1 MCATERRYRTT
12 EGGGGG
18 LTPQYPE
25 RCSFLHPP
33 PPPQPGTHAPPT
45 NTAFRSPRGFSLRQL
60 GSGTA
65 ADCISVFAPSLFFLL
80 SFSEYR
86 HQPLIP
92 LPWSHIVFFK
102 VSPLLSFPTVLL
114 WGFASTF
121 FPISMRVVSVFFL
134 FLCGFSLLSFLISMR
149 VFLLSF
155 PILWGVY
162 LLFSSISM
170 RGYLLSFPI
179 SMRVYLLF
187 SSISMRGLS
196 AFFSYFYEGFI
207 WFLFIFLWG
216 FIYFLLLFLRGFSL
230 LSLSITIRFC
240 LLFLFYFCM
249 YLPLLSIL
257 FLQVFFIYIFLLES
271 YLLCASWADF
281 CFLLLCVPNSIR
293 ASLVCASFYPC
304 LTCMCQI
311 F

>member
-1 MCATERRYRTT
+1 MCVCATERRYRTT

-80 SFSEYR
+80 SFSEYQ

-121 FPISMRVVSVFFL
+121 FPFSMRVVSAFIL

-155 PILWGVY
+155 PILWG
-162 LLFSSISM
+162 
-170 RGYLLSFPI
+170 
-179 SMRVYLLF
+179 VYLLF

>member
-1 MCATERRYRTT
+1 MRFC
-12 EGGGGG
+12 
-18 LTPQYPE
+18 LN
-25 RCSFLHPP
+25 F
-33 PPPQPGTHAPPT
+33 
-45 NTAFRSPRGFSLRQL
+45 
-60 GSGTA
+60 
-65 ADCISVFAPSLFFLL
+65 L
-80 SFSEYR
+80 SF
-86 HQPLIP
+86 
-92 LPWSHIVFFK
+92 
-102 VSPLLSFPTVLL
+102 
-114 WGFASTF
+114 
-121 FPISMRVVSVFFL
+121 SMRVVSVFIL
-134 FLCGFSLLSFLISMR
+134 FLCGFSLLSFL
-149 VFLLSF
+149 
-155 PILWGVY
+155 
-162 LLFSSISM
+162 
-170 RGYLLSFPI
+170 I

-230 LSLSITIRFC
+230 LSLSITTGIRFC